1 MKKERP
7 LKIKVKVNFKVN
19 LKEEV
24 KLNPVKCCPHHIGAI
39 KQVNVKV
46 KVKVKVKEDMIKH
59 YLQAIFLLESIACSN
74 VSLHRCV
81 CHIKCS
87 SWTVE

>member
-24 KLNPVKCCPHHIGAI
+24 KLNPVKCPHHIGAI
-39 KQVNVKV
+39 KQVKV
-46 KVKVKVKEDMIKH
+46 SK
-59 YLQAIFLLESIACSN
+59 
-74 VSLHRCV
+74 
-81 CHIKCS
+81 
-87 SWTVE
+87 